1 MSLLSLVL
9 AWSGVL
15 ESLLAT
21 IGIAGMCAGIA
32 YAWAGVRNGMSGI
45 RVIRPPRKRTEPR
58 HGSWLSVVGLRFST
72 GCLSLAV
79 LRMKLKNVIH
89 LRDTKTTGDF
99 QCLNCSN
106 SKLVM
111 PSYY

>member
-1 MSLLSLVL
+1 MSLLSSVL
-9 AWSGVL
+9 AYLGVL

-21 IGIAGMCAGIA
+21 VGIVGMCAGA
-32 YAWAGVRNGMSGI
+32 RNGMSGI

-79 LRMKLKNVIH
+79 LSMKLKNVIH
-89 LRDTKTTGDF
+89 LRHTKVHRG
-99 QCLNCSN
+99 
-106 SKLVM
+106 
-111 PSYY
+111 

>member
-1 MSLLSLVL
+1 MSLLSSVL

-21 IGIAGMCAGIA
+21 IGIAGMGAGST
-32 YAWAGVRNGMSGI
+32 YTWAGARNGRLGMSRCMPTTSTHRALAQFLAGCG
-45 RVIRPPRKRTEPR
+45 RVT
-58 HGSWLSVVGLRFST
+58 
-72 GCLSLAV
+72 V
-79 LRMKLKNVIH
+79 LRGLCVGGDSLKNVIH

-106 SKLVM
+106 SKSVTL
-111 PSYY
+111 SYC